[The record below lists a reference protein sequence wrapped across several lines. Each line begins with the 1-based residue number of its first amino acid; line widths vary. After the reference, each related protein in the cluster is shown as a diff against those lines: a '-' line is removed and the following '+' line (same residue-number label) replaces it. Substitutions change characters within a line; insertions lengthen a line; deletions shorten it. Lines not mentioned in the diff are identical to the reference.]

1 MEGRGMSLICALDQ
15 GTTSTRAIMYEA
27 ATLRPVAVHQ
37 MEHTQHMPQ
46 AGCVACS
53 RCVRARLTARS

>member
-1 MEGRGMSLICALDQ
+1 
-15 GTTSTRAIMYEA
+15 MYEA

-46 AGCVACS
+46 AGCVAWTLCNL
-53 RCVRARLTARS
+53 APA

>member
-1 MEGRGMSLICALDQ
+1 MPLICALDQ

-37 MEHTQHMPQ
+37 LEHTQHMPQ
-46 AGCVACS
+46 AGCVKRVAL
-53 RCVRARLTARS
+53 RLPRSPESALQVG